1 MSAGGGIHPGL
12 SSSWWLTDVFAG
24 FEIWNGSDAK
34 GLQDTFTCVVK

>member
-1 MSAGGGIHPGL
+1 VTNGNADMSAGGGITQAF

-34 GLQDTFTCVVK
+34 GL